1 MPWPIY
7 MSSAMVESRPSRLRA
22 ARVTARPV
30 FASGARRLVLVLAA
44 LGLVLG
50 LVSAMGC
57 APSEPANLA
66 KVVDVAPRDV
76 EVGDRVEVLGYNLPS
91 GNLKGVSVSFRGEL
105 RRPGQASA
113 DDASKIGPIA
123 ATPAPDKV
131 SFIVTEGL
139 QARICGQGD
148 KASHTTFH
156 GDVIVTFPPQQ
167 AGVGTEGGVRGVV
180 KGVTLDFRPPSIR
193 RLALASRESEARDA
207 LKAVGIGLDEEGSP
221 KAGGLLVSSIAEGRA
236 AAQAGVQKGDLL
248 LSFNGV
254 TVTGI
259 TDVIPQPGARVA
271 TLGVK
276 RGAAETMLLEMSTKD
291 VKPNVIPND
300 VLAAIILLVVAGVVL
315 VLFMA
320 PTAGIITWFERR
332 VAGRMQS
339 RIGPN
344 RAGPQGFLIWLADGV
359 KSFMKEDIIP
369 TQVDGPLFRLAPYLV
384 FTGVSA
390 TFVVMPFGQYLISA
404 DLDIGILFIVAV
416 TSLVAIGLLTGGW
429 ASNNKWSLI
438 GGIRA
443 AAQVISY
450 EIPSAIAIVCVV
462 MMTGSL
468 RMQDIIGAQGG
479 PGTIAGGLQDVLT
492 TGGWPWYWY
501 VCRNPVS
508 FALFFL
514 FFTTALAEGNRGP
527 FDMPE
532 AESELVAGYSTEYSG
547 MRYVFFFFAE
557 WANVFVMSAI
567 ASALFLGGWQIPGI
581 APSAQEASL
590 WLQLCGA
597 VVFLTKSWILIF
609 VVVWV
614 KWTLPRI
621 RVDQLMAVCWKWLV
635 PLAFGGFALTG
646 LWVLGTTQPIVR
658 STGPTGVST
667 PLISESVQLGIGL
680 AMFAVSFA
688 ILVHFVRRVRYNLK
702 NARVPIHVNPFL

>member
-1 MPWPIY
+1 M
-7 MSSAMVESRPSRLRA
+7 
-22 ARVTARPV
+22 
-30 FASGARRLVLVLAA
+30 
-44 LGLVLG
+44 
-50 LVSAMGC
+50 
-57 APSEPANLA
+57 
-66 KVVDVAPRDV
+66 
-76 EVGDRVEVLGYNLPS
+76 
-91 GNLKGVSVSFRGEL
+91 
-105 RRPGQASA
+105 
-113 DDASKIGPIA
+113 
-123 ATPAPDKV
+123 
-131 SFIVTEGL
+131 
-139 QARICGQGD
+139 
-148 KASHTTFH
+148 
-156 GDVIVTFPPQQ
+156 
-167 AGVGTEGGVRGVV
+167 
-180 KGVTLDFRPPSIR
+180 
-193 RLALASRESEARDA
+193 
-207 LKAVGIGLDEEGSP
+207 GLDEEGSP
-221 KAGGLLVSSIAEGRA
+221 KSGGLLVGSVDEGRA
-236 AAQAGVQKGDLL
+236 AAQAGIRKGDLL

-259 TDVIPQPGARVA
+259 TDLIAHPGARVA
-271 TLGVK
+271 TIGVK
-276 RGAAETMLLEMSTKD
+276 RGTTETMLLEMSTKD

-332 VAGRMQS
+332 VSGRMQS
-339 RIGPN
+339 RVGPN
-344 RAGPQGFLIWLADGV
+344 RAGPQGVLIWLADGL
-359 KSFMKEDIIP
+359 KSFMKEDVIP
-369 TQVDGPLFRLAPYLV
+369 TDVDKPLFRLAPYLV

-479 PGTIAGGLQDVLT
+479 VGTIAGGLHDILT

-514 FFTTALAEGNRGP
+514 FFTTALAEGNRAP

-547 MRYVFFFFAE
+547 FRYVVFFFAE
-557 WANVFVMSAI
+557 WANVFVMSGI
-567 ASALFLGGWQIPGI
+567 ASALFLGGWQIPGVSP
-581 APSAQEASL
+581 AAQEANI
-590 WLQLCGA
+590 WLQLLGV
-597 VVFLTKSWILIF
+597 VVFLVKSWILIF

-614 KWTLPRI
+614 RWTLPRI

-635 PLAFGGFALTG
+635 PLSFAGFMLTA

-658 STGPTGVST
+658 GVGAGAVSS
-667 PLISESVQLGIGL
+667 PLISDSVQLGIGL
-680 AMFAVSFA
+680 AMFAVSLA
-688 ILVHFVRRVRYNLK
+688 ILVHFVRRVHYNLK

>member
-1 MPWPIY
+1 
-7 MSSAMVESRPSRLRA
+7 MVEPLPSRVRA
-22 ARVTARPV
+22 AL
-30 FASGARRLVLVLAA
+30 GAAVGVLVIGAHAIVLALGA

-50 LVSAMGC
+50 LVLVFGC
-57 APSEPANLA
+57 ATSEPASLA
-66 KVVDVAPRDV
+66 KVVDVTPRDV
-76 EVGDRVEVLGYNLPS
+76 EVGDRVEILGYNLPS
-91 GNLKGVSVSFRGEL
+91 GNLKGVTVTLRGEL
-105 RRPGQASA
+105 RRPGQPNA
-113 DDASKIGPIA
+113 DDASKIGPIV

-131 SFIVTEGL
+131 SFTVTEGL

-148 KASHTTFH
+148 RAAHTTFH
-156 GDVIVTFPPQQ
+156 GDVTVTFPPQQ
-167 AGVGTEGGVRGVV
+167 AGMGTEGGVRGVV
-180 KGVTLDFRPPSIR
+180 KGITLDFRPPSIR
-193 RLALASRESEARDA
+193 RLALAARESEARDA
-207 LKAVGIGLDEEGSP
+207 LSAVGIGIDEEGSP
-221 KAGGLLVSSIAEGRA
+221 KGGGLLVASVTEGRA
-236 AAQAGVQKGDLL
+236 AAQGGVHKGDLL

-259 TDVIPQPGARVA
+259 TDLIPPAGSRVG

-276 RGAAETMLLEMSTKD
+276 RGASEAMLLKISTKD
-291 VKPNVIPND
+291 VKPSVIPND
-300 VLAAIILLVVAGVVL
+300 VLAALVLLLVAGVVL
-315 VLFMA
+315 VIFMA

-344 RAGPQGFLIWLADGV
+344 RAGPQGVLIWLADGL
-359 KSFMKEDIIP
+359 KSFMKEDVIP
-369 TQVDGPLFRLAPYLV
+369 RDVDKPLFRLAPYLV

-404 DLDIGILFIVAV
+404 DLDIGILFIIAV

-479 PGTIAGGLQDVLT
+479 GGTIAGGLHDVLT

-514 FFTTALAEGNRGP
+514 LFTTALAEGNRTP
-527 FDMPE
+527 FDLPE

-547 MRYVFFFFAE
+547 MRYVFFYFAE

-567 ASALFLGGWQIPGI
+567 ASALFLGGWQIPGVS
-581 APSAQEASL
+581 AGAQEASI
-590 WLQLCGA
+590 WLQVLGA
-597 VVFLTKSWILIF
+597 LVFLTKSWILIF

-614 KWTLPRI
+614 RWTLPRI

-635 PLAFGGFALTG
+635 PLSFAGFALTG

-658 STGPTGVST
+658 GAGPNAISS
-667 PLISESVQLGIGL
+667 PLISESVQLGIGI
-680 AMFAVSFA
+680 AMFAVSFS
-688 ILVHFVRRVRYNLK
+688 ILVHFARRVHYNLK